1 MTATAIEKDQEQG
14 NERAEGR
21 TGIKAEG
28 GGRAD
33 LGSDH
38 VSLEGGS
45 LGLQVPHS
53 QKSIN
58 CRSKLFGEKKSK
70 TPSLN
75 LLQVGNYWY
84 LHSIY
89 VVLGIISNLEMILM
103 SMRGCA

>member
-38 VSLEGGS
+38 VSMEGGS
-45 LGLQVPHS
+45 LGLQVAGRGMKRCSCSATQPYSPHVRMRRARWAELTVRETET
-53 QKSIN
+53 
-58 CRSKLFGEKKSK
+58 RSGL
-70 TPSLN
+70 
-75 LLQVGNYWY
+75 
-84 LHSIY
+84 
-89 VVLGIISNLEMILM
+89 
-103 SMRGCA
+103 

>member
-45 LGLQVPHS
+45 LGLQV
-53 QKSIN
+53 
-58 CRSKLFGEKKSK
+58 
-70 TPSLN
+70 
-75 LLQVGNYWY
+75 VG
-84 LHSIY
+84 
-89 VVLGIISNLEMILM
+89 
-103 SMRGCA
+103 RGREEEAHGGQ

>member
-38 VSLEGGS
+38 VSMEGGS
-45 LGLQVPHS
+45 LGLQVNGH
-53 QKSIN
+53 
-58 CRSKLFGEKKSK
+58 LF
-70 TPSLN
+70 
-75 LLQVGNYWY
+75 
-84 LHSIY
+84 
-89 VVLGIISNLEMILM
+89 
-103 SMRGCA
+103 